1 MSRRSRLEAQDVTV
15 RTFYNSPESADVQGR
30 DYDEVGFITADWLAQ
45 NTPMRQATYYLCGPR
60 PFLRAL
66 VGSLARTGVALGR
79 IRYEF
84 FGPADELLAA

>member
-1 MSRRSRLEAQDVTV
+1 VGVDDAPGLGDLATTPPPRAVAGLGLLDCGSGRCTPLEDAV
-15 RTFYNSPESADVQGR
+15 F
-30 DYDEVGFITADWLAQ
+30 
-45 NTPMRQATYYLCGPR
+45 YLCGPR

-66 VGSLARTGVALGR
+66 VGGLARSGAPLNR

>member
-1 MSRRSRLEAQDVTV
+1 MKEAV
-15 RTFYNSPESADVQGR
+15 
-30 DYDEVGFITADWLAQ
+30 
-45 NTPMRQATYYLCGPR
+45 YYLCGPR

-66 VGSLARTGVALGR
+66 VGSLARTGVPLGR

>member
-1 MSRRSRLEAQDVTV
+1 MGGQQFGEASILLDVRGMNRV
-15 RTFYNSPESADVQGR
+15 LAFD
-30 DYDEVGFITADWLAQ
+30 DERGVITPDWLRR
-45 NTPMRQATYYLCGPR
+45 NTPLEDAVFYLCGPR

-66 VGSLARTGVALGR
+66 VGGLARSGAPLNR